1 MALKLILIYVW
12 GCEKRN
18 PTQIH
23 MDMREIRSENSD
35 FVILD
40 RFIFYRALTLILD
53 RYDYVETSVAL

>member
-1 MALKLILIYVW
+1 
-12 GCEKRN
+12 
-18 PTQIH
+18 
-23 MDMREIRSENSD
+23 MREIRSENSD